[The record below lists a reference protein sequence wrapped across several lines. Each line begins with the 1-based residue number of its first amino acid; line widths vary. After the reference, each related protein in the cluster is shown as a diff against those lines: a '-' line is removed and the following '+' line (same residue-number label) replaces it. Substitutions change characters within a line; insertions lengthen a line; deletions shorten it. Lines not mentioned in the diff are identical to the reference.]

1 MQRSQRLNLELAI
14 AKSCSPS
21 SCKVELL
28 HDSSVIEARYSA
40 PVQDTIK
47 IRPRELVAV
56 DVSEEQ
62 PEVVYRVARLGAVER
77 MEGGRVGVLRLNGA
91 GEAMADQHGV
101 RVHYVPPT
109 EGLDE
114 TFSPGDEVFFTAGAE
129 GELLDVAVDGRPA
142 QPERLRAKF
151 FPRIIEL
158 YAKLGSEGNAG

>member
-1 MQRSQRLNLELAI
+1 MNLELAI
-14 AKSCSPS
+14 AKSCSS
-21 SCKVELL
+21 SGCKVQLL
-28 HDSSVIEARYSA
+28 NDSSVIEARYSA
-40 PVQDTIK
+40 PVHNTVK

-56 DVSEEQ
+56 DVSADH

-77 MEGGRVGVLRLNGA
+77 LEGDRVGVLRLNAA
-91 GEAMADQHGV
+91 GEVMVDQHGT

-109 EGLDE
+109 EGLDA

-158 YAKLGSEGNAG
+158 YAKLGS

>member
-1 MQRSQRLNLELAI
+1 MKLELAI

-56 DVSEEQ
+56 DVSEEH

-77 MEGGRVGVLRLNGA
+77 MEGDRVGVLRLNGA

-109 EGLDE
+109 GGLE
-114 TFSPGDEVFFTAGAE
+114 ATFAPGDEVFFTAGAE

-151 FPRIIEL
+151 FPRIIQL